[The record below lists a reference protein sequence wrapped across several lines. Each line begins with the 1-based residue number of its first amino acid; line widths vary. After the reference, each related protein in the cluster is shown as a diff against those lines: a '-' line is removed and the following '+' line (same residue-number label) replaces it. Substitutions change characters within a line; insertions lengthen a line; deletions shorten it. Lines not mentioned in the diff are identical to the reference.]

1 MEQPLRDIQQY
12 IQQLM
17 TTDPQELLEQLR
29 QGSIRLTREINN
41 RVQSTLRYC
50 LEFLDWHT
58 DLQKREEELR
68 RREADLQRREA
79 ELHRE
84 EKKTQRKT

>member
-1 MEQPLRDIQQY
+1 MEQPPRDIQQRIQQL

-29 QGSIRLTREINN
+29 QGSIRLTQEINT
-41 RVQSTLRYC
+41 RVNSLHGYY
-50 LEFLDWHT
+50 LGLLDWHT
-58 DLQKREEELR
+58 
-68 RREADLQRREA
+68 DLQRREA

-84 EKKTQRKT
+84 EKTQRKT